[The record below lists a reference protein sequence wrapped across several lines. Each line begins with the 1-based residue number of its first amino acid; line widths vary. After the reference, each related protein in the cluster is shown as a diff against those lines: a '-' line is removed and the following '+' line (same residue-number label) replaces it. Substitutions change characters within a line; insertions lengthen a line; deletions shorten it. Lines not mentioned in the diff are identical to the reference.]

1 MEHIEVHVV
10 TTTHDTELA
19 TLAGLLDNQADNFPY
34 PLCEMCEMTIPLE
47 HDKTESSPV
56 ALVLISEDADKISCE
71 PCLGVALTSLMP

>member
-19 TLAGLLDNQADNFPY
+19 ALAGLLDNQADNFPY

-47 HDKTESSPV
+47 HDKTESSPI
-56 ALVLISEDADKISCE
+56 ALVLISEESETISCE
-71 PCLGVALTSLMP
+71 TCLGVALTSLMP

>member
-1 MEHIEVHVV
+1 MEHIEIHVV

-19 TLAGLLDNQADNFPY
+19 AIAGLLDNQADNFPY
-34 PLCEMCEMTIPLE
+34 PLCEMCEMTIQLE

-71 PCLGVALTSLMP
+71 PCLGVALTSLLP